1 MSLSFAARVANFL
14 LRWKVKPKRDEPFAL
29 FARFIVR
36 RTGVR

>member
-1 MSLSFAARVANFL
+1 MSLSFAARVAIFL
-14 LRWKVKPKRDEPFAL
+14 LRWKVTSKRDEPFVL